1 MVVLIAGASH
11 TGKTVLAQKLVEK
24 YGYSCL
30 SLDLLK
36 MGLIRSGQTSLT
48 PEDDDKLTA
57 YLWPIAAEMVKTAI
71 ENGQHLIVEGCYIP
85 FNWQESFTIEYL
97 RHIRFCCLVLSEGFI
112 RKNFSAM
119 QAHANDV
126 EQRLE
131 DGGFSIETAIQG
143 NAAWQAGCKAC
154 GLPYT
159 LIEGEYHLLLE
170 LFREG
175 YLK

>member
-11 TGKTVLAQKLVEK
+11 SGKTLLAQKLVEK
-24 YGYSCL
+24 YGYGCL

-36 MGLIRSGQTSLT
+36 MGLIRSGQTELT

-71 ENGQHLIVEGCYIP
+71 ENGQHLLVEGCYIP
-85 FNWQESFTIEYL
+85 FNWRESFTPEYL
-97 RHIRFCCLVLSEGFI
+97 RHIRYRCLVLSESFI
-112 RKNFSAM
+112 RGNFPAM
-119 QAHANDV
+119 QAHARDV

-131 DGGFSIETAIQG
+131 DGGFSMETALRE
-143 NAAWQAGCKAC
+143 NAAWQAGCVAH

-159 LIEGEYHLLLE
+159 LIDGAYLLPLE
-170 LFREG
+170 I
-175 YLK
+175 